1 MFITPAYA
9 QAAGGGAGGGF
20 GFGSLWVFV
29 VIFLIMYLLIIRP
42 QRKQL
47 KKREELLNS
56 VRRGDSIVT
65 GGGIIG
71 KVTKVFDDSGEV
83 EVEISDG
90 VRIRVLR
97 STISDIRT
105 KGEPVAD
112 KKESSPM
119 KLKANKIQAA
129 EKVKAKNF
137 AKNKDAKPAAQTANS
152 GGFES
157 KPSPTE
163 TKKKDDTSK
172 S

>member
-9 QAAGGGAGGGF
+9 QAAGGAGGGF
-20 GFGSLWVFV
+20 GFGSLWIFV

-56 VRRGDSIVT
+56 VRRGDSIIT
-65 GGGIIG
+65 GGGTIG
-71 KVTKVFDDSGEV
+71 KVTKVFDDNGEV

-90 VRIRVLR
+90 VRIRILR
-97 STISDIRT
+97 STITDIRT

-112 KKESSPM
+112 KKDLLPSKS
-119 KLKANKIQAA
+119 KANKTQVA
-129 EKVKAKNF
+129 EKVKTKNIAKS
-137 AKNKDAKPAAQTANS
+137 KDGKPAAQAANS
-152 GGFES
+152 GNS
-157 KPSPTE
+157 DNKTMPTE
-163 TKKKDDTSK
+163 EKTKDGAVK